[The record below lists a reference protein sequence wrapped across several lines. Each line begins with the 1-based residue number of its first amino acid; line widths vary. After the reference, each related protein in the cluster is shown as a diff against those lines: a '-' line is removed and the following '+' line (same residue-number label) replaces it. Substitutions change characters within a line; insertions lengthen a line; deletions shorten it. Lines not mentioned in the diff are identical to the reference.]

1 MATEVQ
7 LLGRMHEVPP
17 SQDMGRAVRCCGQ
30 AGPLKV
36 VSGFLYQ
43 SYMLLA
49 KKKNHHQQ
57 RGARRTRRPRRR
69 RPAPAT
75 AAARSPAP
83 ARRPPPAASP
93 AAARAAAAP
102 AAPRARPSARHL
114 QHPRFCRS
122 IHTHE
127 RCVCAPSQHLNP
139 LCTSSAASRA
149 SARVCIEQAR
159 RQATLCRPCLGAV
172 GTPKGQNRRVP
183 TRRCASTCAAAATR
197 QTGQHARAPRRCQGR
212 VRVGW
217 AARRARLV
225 RGQQPIA
232 HEHLLR
238 LVERGAVVPAGLLV
252 VQRRR
257 AQPVAHVLRRRPP
270 PPAASAPAVQ
280 VRSLL
285 YKPGGEGRGARGTA
299 RAAQRRPVCAFWRPM
314 QRAVQWCVGHPPA
327 TGMLRAAEP

>member
-159 RQATLCRPCLGAV
+159 RQATFCRPCLGAV
-172 GTPKGQNRRVP
+172 GAPKGQNRRGP
-183 TRRCASTCAAAATR
+183 ARRYASTCAAAATR
-197 QTGQHARAPRRCQGR
+197 QTGQCAQAPRRCQGR
-212 VRVGW
+212 VRVRW
-217 AARRARLV
+217 AARRAPLI
-225 RGQQPIA
+225 RGQQPVA

-238 LVERGAVVPAGLLV
+238 LV
-252 VQRRR
+252 
-257 AQPVAHVLRRRPP
+257 
-270 PPAASAPAVQ
+270 
-280 VRSLL
+280 
-285 YKPGGEGRGARGTA
+285 
-299 RAAQRRPVCAFWRPM
+299 
-314 QRAVQWCVGHPPA
+314 
-327 TGMLRAAEP
+327 

>member
-102 AAPRARPSARHL
+102 AAPHVRPSARHL
-114 QHPRFCRS
+114 QHPRSARAY
-122 IHTHE
+122 IHTSGASVLPASTSTLFA
-127 RCVCAPSQHLNP
+127 RAARPPAPAP
-139 LCTSSAASRA
+139 A
-149 SARVCIEQAR
+149 SASSRLEDRPLSADHVWAR
-159 RQATLCRPCLGAV
+159 SALQRDRTGAS
-172 GTPKGQNRRVP
+172 PH
-183 TRRCASTCAAAATR
+183 AAAPAPAPQPQPARPGSTR
-197 QTGQHARAPRRCQGR
+197 GRRAAARA
-212 VRVGW
+212 
-217 AARRARLV
+217 
-225 RGQQPIA
+225 
-232 HEHLLR
+232 
-238 LVERGAVVPAGLLV
+238 GLG
-252 VQRRR
+252 
-257 AQPVAHVLRRRPP
+257 
-270 PPAASAPAVQ
+270 S
-280 VRSLL
+280 
-285 YKPGGEGRGARGTA
+285 GGLRGARA
-299 RAAQRRPVCAFWRPM
+299 SYAASSRSRTSTSCGLWNVAPSYQPVSS
-314 QRAVQWCVGHPPA
+314 
-327 TGMLRAAEP
+327 